1 MENIA
6 KRATT
11 SPDGG
16 LSYEAI
22 TAITICIAGFVM
34 IMVLACAI
42 NLRRKKGDEGRV
54 DASDLDPEQ
63 QGYMREVRYR
73 NRDTLTG
80 TKHFTDAAHAN
91 TSRQPSAYMSRS
103 DLASM
108 SYGHDNVYTPGWDSG
123 RNTKRSS
130 AAYIDSPPS
139 DADYLRSPD
148 PADAEYFNHKG
159 PQVGQPMVHNPP
171 EQIHEK
177 PMANAAVYEAE
188 PAPYP
193 QEDQPQ
199 PPHHPDTKA

>member
-1 MENIA
+1 MEHIE

-22 TAITICIAGFVM
+22 TAITICVAGFVM
-34 IMVLACAI
+34 MMVLACAI
-42 NLRRKKGDEGRV
+42 NLRRKKGDEQKV

-80 TKHFTDAAHAN
+80 TNHFTNAAMSN
-91 TSRQPSAYMSRS
+91 PPSRQPTSYMSRS
-103 DLASM
+103 DM
-108 SYGHDNVYTPGWDSG
+108 GSYNYDNVYTPGWDSG

-130 AAYIDSPPS
+130 GAYIDSPPS

-148 PADAEYFNHKG
+148 PADAEYFNHKA
-159 PQVGQPMVHNPP
+159 PPVGQPIVPSPP
-171 EQIHEK
+171 EQAHEK
-177 PMANAAVYEAE
+177 PNGNAAVYEAE
-188 PAPYP
+188 IAPYP
-193 QEDQPQ
+193 QDDQLNAHP
-199 PPHHPDTKA
+199 HPDMKA